1 MNNILA
7 WNAAVVAVLMLSTW
21 LLSLAVR
28 NASIVDIVWGLG
40 FILIAWTTWINA
52 SPDNR
57 SLLLPVLTT
66 IWGLRLSLY
75 LAWRNHGRPED
86 FRYQSMRNHHGD
98 RFWLVSLLTVFT
110 LQGTVM
116 WVVGLPIMT
125 SESALPVS
133 GWLVNIGVLI
143 WFIGLFFETV
153 GDWQLAK
160 FRADPKNQGTV
171 LDRGLWRYTRHPN
184 YFGDF
189 CVWWGVFV
197 VALGC
202 GAAPW
207 SVVGPILMSIL
218 LVKVSGVSLLE
229 KTLVNSRPGYSD
241 YVRQTS
247 SFFPLPRRNNQTQQ

>member
-1 MNNILA
+1 MSDILT
-7 WNAAVVAVLMLSTW
+7 WNAVVVAVLMLSTW
-21 LLSLAVR
+21 LLSIAVR

-40 FILIAWTTWINA
+40 FILIGWTTWLNA
-52 SPDNR
+52 PSGNR
-57 SLLLPVLTT
+57 SLILPILTT

-86 FRYQSMRNHHGD
+86 FRYRAMRDRHGS
-98 RFWLVSLLTVFT
+98 RFWLVSLSTVFS

-116 WVVGLPIMT
+116 WVVSLPLQT
-125 SESALPVS
+125 SACSAPQTS
-133 GWLVNIGVLI
+133 WLVSVGSLI
-143 WFIGLFFETV
+143 WLIGLFFETV

-160 FRADPKNQGTV
+160 FRADPENQGTV

-197 VALGC
+197 IAIGC
-202 GAAPW
+202 GAPTF
-207 SVVGPILMSIL
+207 SVVGPVLMSIL
-218 LVKVSGVSLLE
+218 LLKVSGVSLLE
-229 KTLVNSRPGYSD
+229 KTLVNSRPGYSE

-247 SFFPLPRRNNQTQQ
+247 SFFPMPRRNEDFQK